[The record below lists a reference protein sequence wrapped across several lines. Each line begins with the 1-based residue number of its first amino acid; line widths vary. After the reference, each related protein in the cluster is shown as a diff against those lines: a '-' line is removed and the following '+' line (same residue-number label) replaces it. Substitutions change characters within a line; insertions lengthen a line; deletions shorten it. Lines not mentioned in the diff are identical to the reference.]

1 VTLRLVFN
9 FPGPSA
15 LDAEMGP
22 AQIAGQVANQLLQ
35 MLESNSIGR
44 AIRIVVGIERIF
56 DVVPDPLELRLA
68 SATPAWKL
76 TRRQTEVMRLIARGD
91 ANKEIAASLGCAEGT
106 IELHVTA
113 LLRRVGVSSRTQL
126 VARFWSEAWT

>member
-1 VTLRLVFN
+1 
-9 FPGPSA
+9 
-15 LDAEMGP
+15 MGP

-44 AIRIVVGIERIF
+44 AIRIVVGVERIF